1 MTAAEAWD
9 APGPLFVQALV
20 MAEVLPTGDAG

>member
-20 MAEVLPTGDAG
+20 MAEVLPVDGGT